1 MLRPPSEERAPSPQP
16 PAGHPIIQQPTTK
29 PKAKRSESE
38 IRIRKGPLPRA
49 TALSAREKEK
59 TQNARREG
67 RLLSKRINKTILYIL
82 YFASIRA
89 RACAFVRAY
98 LGLGPFRWNLPQSFL
113 LFRPYQAGTHNTKS
127 DHRTTREAP
136 VTPTI
141 LTGLVTDGCR
151 PAYQGAVRRT
161 TVAWGGCAACVAR
174 ASRRPARGPPRRP
187 PGAPSAASAL
197 GASA

>member
-1 MLRPPSEERAPSPQP
+1 MWFDPMLPCLPSAFHRSIFALALFSLSVCLVGMVGDYSDLYVHLAPRPSREPTLSPAP
-16 PAGHPIIQQPTTK
+16 K
-29 PKAKRSESE
+29 
-38 IRIRKGPLPRA
+38 
-49 TALSAREKEK
+49 
-59 TQNARREG
+59 
-67 RLLSKRINKTILYIL
+67 
-82 YFASIRA
+82 